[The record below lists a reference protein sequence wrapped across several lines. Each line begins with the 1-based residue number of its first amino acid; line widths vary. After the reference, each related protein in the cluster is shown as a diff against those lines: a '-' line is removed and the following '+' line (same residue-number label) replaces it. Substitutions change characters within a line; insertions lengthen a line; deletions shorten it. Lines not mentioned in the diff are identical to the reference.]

1 MFKKLNPKCLFF
13 IPLFVIAAATFV
25 QYTIEYWQEFEH
37 LESVH
42 EFYDK
47 YVVIAEARTSTLDA
61 ELILLLN
68 SYEQCDKDFQSN
80 LRELKYSRHM
90 LTEIAIVENGVVICG
105 DQQGVKLPVKLSRNI
120 KELQR
125 AMTDKGIVLYRYSLV
140 NNKFITFSI
149 SFRELWM
156 SANSLYIDYV
166 KVHFEYNDE
175 FLIAIDRDK
184 YYVTEPLINEEE
196 YTPFVHRNNDDSTF
210 SMKIY
215 YPNINITK
223 ISNNGI
229 FRVMSITLLSL
240 VLVLFQYRKVASN
253 LGNQINAA
261 YKNKEFIPH
270 FQPIV
275 NLETTKWVG
284 AEALIRWYK
293 DGKIYKSPDQFIPFA
308 EKNRMSSGFQDICIE
323 NSLSLLECL
332 KKDEADFFVSINVS
346 PNDLEN
352 QHVDH
357 IGELKK
363 ASKILPRLE
372 FEITER
378 GINLKIMK
386 KFSQMIKKIHS
397 FGFSVSLDDFGT
409 GQAGLSY
416 INSLHFNKI
425 KIDKKFV
432 DAINQDTVD
441 FHILT
446 TIIELATKLDV
457 EIVAEGVE
465 TEEQKEWL
473 ISHGI
478 YLAQGW
484 LFSKDLTY
492 ESFISKFNTQT

>member
-1 MFKKLNPKCLFF
+1 MFKKLNPKFLFL
-13 IPLFVIAAATFV
+13 IPILVATIATFI
-25 QYTIEYWQEFEH
+25 QYSLEYWQEFEH
-37 LESVH
+37 LKSVH
-42 EFYDK
+42 QFYDK
-47 YVVIAEARTSTLDA
+47 YVAITSTRTATLDT
-61 ELILLLN
+61 ELTQLLI
-68 SYEQCDKDFQSN
+68 SYKQCDGTFRSK
-80 LRELKYSRHM
+80 LRELNYSRHM
-90 LTEIAIVENGVVICG
+90 LTEVAIVENGIAVCG
-105 DQQGVKLPVKLSRNI
+105 DQQGSELSIKLIPNSDQGQYI
-120 KELQR
+120 KTHNSIL
-125 AMTDKGIVLYRYSLV
+125 LYRYNAI
-140 NNKFITFSI
+140 NNKFITFTI

-156 SANSLYIDYV
+156 SATSLYIKYI
-166 KVHFEYNDE
+166 KAHYELNGE
-175 FLIAIDRDK
+175 FIIAIGQDN
-184 YYVTEPLINEEE
+184 YYTIEPLINEKD
-196 YTPFVHRNNDDSTF
+196 YTPIVHKAHDESAL

-229 FRVMSITLLSL
+229 FRITLITLLTL
-240 VLVLFQYRKVASN
+240 VLILFYYRKVVSQ
-253 LGNQINAA
+253 LGNQIVAA

-275 NLETTKWVG
+275 SLETGKWVG

-293 DGKIYKSPDQFIPFA
+293 DGKIYKKPDQFIPFA

-323 NSLSLLECL
+323 KSLSLLECF
-332 KKDEADFFVSINVS
+332 KKEEADFFVSINVS

-357 IGELKK
+357 IGQLRKF
-363 ASKILPRLE
+363 SNILPKLE

-378 GINLKIMK
+378 GINQKIMK

-425 KIDKKFV
+425 KIDKRFV
-432 DAINQDTVD
+432 DAINKDTVD

-492 ESFISKFNTQT
+492 EAFIGKFNTQT